1 MIGRQRQGQDRSA
14 RRGFARR
21 WLLLASTALV
31 CGLAGVMA
39 VAALATP
46 ADRTLPFVEGN
57 ISAGGRVFCE
67 TGTWSEVS
75 KFKFTWV
82 REGEVIT
89 GKQAQPGLEGYPS
102 LTLEPE
108 DEGYQIWCI
117 VTGEGGGEKTQAES
131 SNSVEFGIPKGKVEK
146 PVPVSPPEVS
156 GEGKLGARLE
166 CSQGHWSGSTPITYT
181 YSWRR
186 NGTEIPSQTGTSYEV
201 TSADEGHTLNCRVTA
216 KNSGGEAFQESS
228 NSVTVKG
235 KPPKLVEG
243 KPPKVEGIGGVGET
257 LTCNH
262 GEWTGTAEIT
272 YSYEWLLGGASIS
285 GALGSTLVVEAS
297 YEGKSVAC
305 KVTATN
311 SVGKETAPSAEI
323 KIGLKAPEDITRP
336 AISGGKTEGSSLTCG
351 HGEWTGTPSYK
362 YRWYRQ
368 LESGEEELSS
378 KTEGYKVVKADVGH
392 ALFCVVT
399 AENSEFRQG
408 AAVRSEAFVIP
419 ASGGEAPKD
428 IGLPVISSA
437 GGKGLSC
444 SEGQWK
450 GSPANFEYQWVRDAK
465 TAHEVDIANATHST
479 YTVQSADEGHTLTCD
494 VTATNSFGSGLAASE
509 PLSIT
514 GRAPVPTEAPS
525 IIGTPRNN
533 ETLTC
538 ERGEWEGSQP
548 IEYTYSWLRN
558 GVSTGVTG
566 YAYTVHAADLGQ
578 LVTCVVSAKN
588 GVGPGEARSPELYVP
603 GGAPEAIEAPTIT
616 GSAQVNEELT
626 CSEGKWHGAPLTPSF
641 EWLLNGVAIAGATQK
656 NFKVVTV
663 DRGLQLVCRVTE
675 TNKEGHASA
684 DSAAI
689 RVAGVSPNNVLAP
702 SISGSPSLGA
712 TLTCEH
718 GLWEGAPPPSFSYQ
732 WTREGALIGG
742 ATGATYTIE
751 PADQG
756 HLLACI
762 VTATNVQGSSQAEST
777 NAVAV
782 AKHKVEEGSSEVLHD
797 VESTTPGHPKPS
809 VTAVRDAFLSQLPH
823 ELAEAKLKNVRKS
836 SSYSLGFT
844 AAGAGE
850 FELEWY
856 VNLPAPHKHLRK
868 VVVARGAALTYTK
881 GARLTMH
888 LALTK
893 EGKRLLKNARRIKL
907 HAEASF
913 KIAGGSTVT
922 WSETFT
928 LH

>member
-1 MIGRQRQGQDRSA
+1 
-14 RRGFARR
+14 
-21 WLLLASTALV
+21 
-31 CGLAGVMA
+31 MA
-39 VAALATP
+39 VAALASP
-46 ADRTLPFVEGN
+46 ADRTPPFVEGN
-57 ISAGGRVFCE
+57 IKLGGRVSCE
-67 TGTWSEVS
+67 TGTWSEVGR
-75 KFKFTWV
+75 FKFTWV
-82 REGEVIT
+82 REGEIISS
-89 GKQAQPGLEGYPS
+89 GEEEGVPS
-102 LTLEPE
+102 LTLTPA

-117 VTGEGGGEKTQAES
+117 VTGEGGGEEAEAES
-131 SNSVEFGIPKGKVEK
+131 SNSVEFGPEKGKVEK
-146 PVPVSPPEVS
+146 PVLVSAPEVS
-156 GEGKLGARLE
+156 GEGKVGARLE
-166 CSQGHWSGSTPITYT
+166 CSQGRWTGSPTPTYT

-186 NGTEIPSQTGTSYEV
+186 SGVEIPSQTGTSYEV

-216 KNSGGEAFQESS
+216 KNSGGETPGESS

-272 YSYEWLLGGASIS
+272 YSYEWLLGGSSIS
-285 GALGSTLVVEAS
+285 GAAGSTLVVEAS

-311 SVGKETAPSAEI
+311 SVGKETAASAAI
-323 KIGLKAPEDITRP
+323 KIGLKPPENLKLPVIT
-336 AISGGKTEGSSLTCG
+336 GTKTEGSSLTCS
-351 HGEWTGTPSYK
+351 HGEWTGSPTYK
-362 YRWYRQ
+362 YRWYRR
-368 LESGEEELSS
+368 LEMGEEELSS
-378 KTEGYKVVKADVGH
+378 KTEKYEVVKADVGQR
-392 ALFCVVT
+392 LVCVVT
-399 AENSEFRQG
+399 AENSEG
-408 AAVRSEAFVIP
+408 GKGTATSEAVVIP
-419 ASGGEAPKD
+419 KSGGKAPKETE
-428 IGLPVISSA
+428 LPVISSN
-437 GGKGLSC
+437 GRLLTC
-444 SEGQWK
+444 SEGQWE
-450 GSPANFEYQWVRDAK
+450 GTSPITYEYQWVRDGK
-465 TAHEVDIANATHST
+465 VDIAGATHSS

-494 VTATNSFGSGLAASE
+494 VTASNSYGGGEAASE
-509 PLSIT
+509 PLAIT
-514 GRAPVPTEAPS
+514 GKAPVDTEAPS

-558 GVSTGVTG
+558 GAPTGVTG

-588 GVGPGEARSPELYVP
+588 GVGPGEARSPELYIP
-603 GGAPEAIEAPTIT
+603 GGAPEAVEAPTIT
-616 GSAQVNEELT
+616 GNAQVNEELT

-656 NFKVVTV
+656 NFKVVTI

-689 RVAGVSPNNVLAP
+689 RVAGVSPNNVLSP

-718 GLWEGAPPPSFSYQ
+718 GLWEGQPPPSFSYQ
-732 WTREGALIGG
+732 WTREGAPIGG

-756 HLLACI
+756 HLLGCI

-823 ELAEAKLKNVRKS
+823 ELAEAKLKNVRKN

-893 EGKRLLKNARRIKL
+893 EGKRLLKNTRRIKL